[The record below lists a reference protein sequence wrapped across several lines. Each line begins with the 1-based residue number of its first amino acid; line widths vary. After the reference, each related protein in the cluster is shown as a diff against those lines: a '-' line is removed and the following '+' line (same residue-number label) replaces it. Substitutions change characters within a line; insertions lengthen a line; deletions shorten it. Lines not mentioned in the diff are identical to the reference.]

1 MAGIMNIFTGDTT
14 AMAVALT
21 LLLLLVPQIALTSWF
36 VWAVSRRSRQF
47 ASRDGARS
55 ESASIPAE
63 VVLCL
68 RGCDPTLEQVIET
81 LGGQRH
87 GNWRLRIVVDSEDDP
102 AWPVARSAVARLAAE
117 GRASWLA
124 STVEP
129 LAERPATGSLKCA
142 SLRQALSSLA
152 PETQVV
158 ALVDA
163 DAVVHD
169 GWLISMVDE
178 CMRPGV
184 GAVSGNR
191 WYDPVHDSV
200 PGTVRAIWNAG
211 AIVQMTAFG
220 IPWGGSLAVR
230 REAMEACGWT
240 EIIKTSLCEDTALA
254 APLWR
259 SGWTYRFIPA
269 LVAIDDDDTVSMRP
283 LTRWI
288 ARQLLTARLHHPL
301 WPAVAVHGLTTSLA
315 LAAAVAICAVAGVN
329 GHGKTLAIV
338 GGSLAVYE
346 IASLALVFAIE
357 KTVRNALQ
365 ETGRTF
371 RATGWRRG
379 LSRCLILPATQWVY
393 AKAVMTAI
401 LAQTIDWRGVVYE
414 IGRGEDGPLV
424 RMRHP

>member
-1 MAGIMNIFTGDTT
+1 MNLFTGNTT
-14 AMAVALT
+14 AAAVALT
-21 LLLLLVPQIALTSWF
+21 LFLLLVPQIALTAWF
-36 VWAVSRRSRQF
+36 VWAVRRRTRQF
-47 ASRDGARS
+47 SSRDGFRG
-55 ESASIPAE
+55 ESATIPAE

-87 GNWRLRIVVDSEDDP
+87 GNWRLRIVVDSTDDP
-102 AWPVARSAVARLAAE
+102 AWPVARSAVAHLAE
-117 GRASWLA
+117 SGRASWLS

-163 DAVVHD
+163 DAIVHD
-169 GWLISMVDE
+169 NWLLSMVDE

-191 WYDPVHDSV
+191 WYDPIHDSV

-230 REAMEACGWT
+230 REALEACGWT
-240 EIIKTSLCEDTALA
+240 EIIRTSLCEDTALA
-254 APLWR
+254 APLWK
-259 SGWTYRFIPA
+259 SGWTYRFIPS
-269 LVAIDDDDTVSMRP
+269 LVAIDDDDTVSLRP

-301 WPAVAVHGLTTSLA
+301 WPAVAVHGVATSLA
-315 LAAAVAICAVAGVN
+315 LAAAIASCAVAGAN
-329 GHGKTLAIV
+329 GHGKTLALV
-338 GGSLAVYE
+338 GGSLAAYE
-346 IASLALVFAIE
+346 IASLALVFSIE
-357 KTVRNALQ
+357 KTVRNAL
-365 ETGRTF
+365 EATGRTF
-371 RATGWRRG
+371 RPTNWRRG
-379 LSRCLILPATQWVY
+379 LSRCLMLPATQWVY
-393 AKAVMTAI
+393 AQAVVTAI
-401 LAQTIDWRGVVYE
+401 FAKTVDWRGVVYH
-414 IGRGEDGPLV
+414 IDAGESGPRV
-424 RMRHP
+424 RMAPR